1 MTSKSE
7 NVPHIGQV
15 PLRSRRVDGEPAIY
29 FMFDE
34 TEQED
39 AEIRDLWR
47 ALVNH
52 RLPTRARERSD
63 WPVHLNHCFARIL
76 LDNAVGKMWR
86 TVIKPPAWRNTPLPV
101 LQSALDLGEGVLSD
115 RVDLWALN
123 DASLMM
129 RGKAPREKKPA
140 PRLTRHRQK
149 NEWLGDAS

>member
-1 MTSKSE
+1 
-7 NVPHIGQV
+7 
-15 PLRSRRVDGEPAIY
+15 
-29 FMFDE
+29 MFDE

-47 ALVNH
+47 ALVNQ

-86 TVIKPPAWRNTPLPV
+86 SEIKPPAWRNTPLPV

-129 RGKAPREKKPA
+129 RGKAPRKKKACAASHPA
-140 PRLTRHRQK
+140 QAK
-149 NEWLGDAS
+149 K